1 MVTHFYED
9 PPVRR
14 KKVVKGVHYNIADQ
28 EAKKKR
34 KWMINCMSISTAS
47 LYITLSY

>member
-28 EAKKKR
+28 EAKKKKKKGR
-34 KWMINCMSISTAS
+34 STAC
-47 LYITLSY
+47 LFPPLVFT